1 MFNLQKLWR
10 GKVRKME
17 SCKVDIQGVDR
28 NDFLG

>member
-10 GKVRKME
+10 EKVRKME
-17 SCKVDIQGVDR
+17 GCKVGIRGVDR